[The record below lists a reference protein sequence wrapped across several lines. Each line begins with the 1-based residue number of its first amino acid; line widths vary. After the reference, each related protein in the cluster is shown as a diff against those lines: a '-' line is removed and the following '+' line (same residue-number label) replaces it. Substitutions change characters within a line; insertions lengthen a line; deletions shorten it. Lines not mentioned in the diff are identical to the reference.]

1 MCPGYPVTLTSTQ
14 VEMSTSPASAFCLC
28 CFCQVVRCLWSLH
41 VSRIPHHKDLH
52 PSRKVYQTSWFI
64 LSVLFLTDCETS
76 LVPRRVQIPITW
88 ISTRVGMSDQLVH
101 FSVLF
106 LTSGEMSVVP
116 AHVWDTPDTRTST
129 PVGMFS

>member
-1 MCPGYPVTLTSTQ
+1 
-14 VEMSTSPASAFCLC
+14 MSTSPASAFCLC
-28 CFCQVVRCLWSLH
+28 CFCQVVRCLRSLH

-76 LVPRRVQIPITW
+76 LVPRRVRIPITW

-116 AHVWDTPDTRTST
+116 ARVWDTPDTRTST